1 MSTAINTNT
10 TAFMAADNLTMNTNN
25 LSTDIQRLSTGLQI
39 NSAADNPAGLVISED
54 MQAQVTGLSQA
65 TSNSNDAINMI
76 KTAEGALNQVQ
87 NLLISM
93 RQLAVHASNLGVNDT
108 TAVQADQ
115 TQIASAIE
123 SINRISST
131 TQFANKN
138 LLDGSATSGL
148 TTTAGSASASAGGQ
162 FAIVASGTWSTGNAY
177 SYTQNSLS
185 TTSAATDS
193 FATTKVGP
201 VATAVTMTSAN
212 TTFGGSITINGN
224 QYNLTGSTP
233 ATLTAFNTAI
243 AASGYQ
249 ATINGSGNLVFNAQ
263 ASGPTTQPTIN
274 ASSLVISG
282 ATSSIASTG
291 ADATTTSTFATAA
304 GTGGTLTKSV
314 AAVVATTP
322 ISVSGTLQLQSASG
336 TTFTKT
342 YAPGTS
348 LYQVQ
353 QDLNSTFGT
362 GPDAVTAST
371 NAAGS
376 LVFTDTTNNL
386 TSTGSSFSAYNSVT
400 PPTVST
406 FTNGTLAS
414 MTLSDGTH
422 TLTSTSTQ
430 ITNGQ
435 SYYSFGNGL
444 VLSSGVAASTTSTT
458 SLNGSLQTVAGAT
471 TAGTNLEFQIG
482 ANGGQTASESIQ
494 SIAANQLGTGAPSY
508 TDANGTTQT
517 VLTGSV
523 ADVNVT
529 SFKGAQDAIAVLDQ
543 AINQISTLRANLG
556 AFQTN
561 VLQSN
566 VTSLGVAQSNLSS
579 SLSTIRD
586 ADLATTVT
594 DYTKNQILVQAS
606 TSALSYANQMPQAL
620 LKLLQ

>member
-1 MSTAINTNT
+1 MLTAINTNT
-10 TAFMAADNLTMNTNN
+10 TAFMAANNLSMNSNN

-54 MQAQVTGLSQA
+54 MQAQVSGLSQA

-108 TAVQADQ
+108 TDVQADQ
-115 TQIASAIE
+115 TQIASAIQ
-123 SINRISST
+123 SINRIAST

-148 TTTAGSASASAGGQ
+148 TTSAGSATASAGGQ
-162 FAIVASGTWSTGNAY
+162 FAIVAGGTWSSGNAY
-177 SYTQNSLS
+177 NYTTNTLS
-185 TTSAATDS
+185 ATTAATDN

-201 VATAVTMTSAN
+201 VATQVTLTSAN
-212 TTFGGSITINGN
+212 VTFGGSIAINGN
-224 QYNLTGSTP
+224 TYNLTGSTA

-249 ATINGSGNLVFNAQ
+249 AAINGTGNLVFTAQ
-263 ASGPTTQPTIN
+263 ANGPTTQPTIN
-274 ASSLVISG
+274 ASGLTISG
-282 ATSSIASTG
+282 AVSSIAATG
-291 ADATTTSTFATAA
+291 VDATHFSTFDTAA
-304 GTGGTLTKSV
+304 GTGGTLTKSI
-314 AAVVATTP
+314 AAVTSTTP
-322 ISVSGTLQLQSASG
+322 ISVSGTLALQSASG
-336 TTFTKT
+336 TTFNKT

-353 QDLNSTFGT
+353 QDLNTTFGT
-362 GPDAVTAST
+362 GADAITAST
-371 NAAGS
+371 DAAGN
-376 LVFTDTTNNL
+376 LVFTDASNNL
-386 TSTGSSFSAYNSVT
+386 TSTGSSFSAFNSVT
-400 PPTVST
+400 PPTTST

-422 TLTSTSTQ
+422 TLTSTLTQ
-430 ITNGQ
+430 VVGGQ
-435 SYYSFGNGL
+435 NYYSFGNGL
-444 VLSSGVAASTTSTT
+444 VLSSGVAAVTTGTT
-458 SLNGSLQTVAGAT
+458 ALNGSLQTTAGST

-494 SIAANQLGTGAPSY
+494 SVAANQLGTGAPSY
-508 TDANGTTQT
+508 TDANGNTQT

-543 AINQISTLRANLG
+543 AINQISSLRANLG

-586 ADLATTVT
+586 ADLASTVT

-606 TSALSYANQMPQAL
+606 TSALSYANQMPQYL